1 MKGVVD
7 RIEGEYVVLEVE
19 DKILNFKINLFPP
32 DIEEGDVV
40 EEKNGQFFILKEE
53 TYIRKESI
61 EKMFRDLLEWGGTNK
76 KDCWQHFNYLVQY
89 SINQIIK
96 N

>member
-1 MKGVVD
+1 MKGIVD

-19 DKILNFKINLFPP
+19 DKIFNFKINLFPP

-53 TYIRKESI
+53 TDIRKESI
-61 EKMFRDLLEWGGTNK
+61 KKMFRDLTEWGGTNK
-76 KDCWQHFNYLVQY
+76 KTIDNT
-89 SINQIIK
+89 STI
-96 N
+96 